1 MVGHLVDGQGKG
13 YLPRSKS
20 VAEPRLGVVLSVRGI
35 GKSESPTPCAGASF
49 FDTIGGHP
57 MRRVSGVRLSPKIL
71 VLVSVSLLGVLAFAL
86 SRELTTT
93 TRPMAARPA
102 LRPPRP
108 ALSPAEESYIRALWP
123 IHGSV
128 ERSTVRMSLGQIFY
142 KTENLSRADL
152 KIRVDKALVN
162 YRQAESALRALEPP
176 ASLRPA
182 HEEYLAAVRLFQQS
196 AVEVLKMFDDGRDD
210 HLLAAYPL
218 SQEGSDK
225 IREVGLR
232 FWPGE
237 FPPN

>member
-1 MVGHLVDGQGKG
+1 MA
-13 YLPRSKS
+13 KS
-20 VAEPRLGVVLSVRGI
+20 VAEPHLGVVLSVRGI

-49 FDTIGGHP
+49 FDAIGGHP
-57 MRRVSGVRLSPKIL
+57 MRPVSGARLSPKIL

-86 SRELTTT
+86 SRELTTTT

-128 ERSTVRMSLGQIFY
+128 ERSTIRMSLGQIFY
-142 KTENLSRADL
+142 KTEDLSRADL
-152 KIRVDKALVN
+152 KIRVDEALVN
-162 YRQAESALRALEPP
+162 YRRAESGLRALEPP
-176 ASLRPA
+176 ASLQTA

>member
-1 MVGHLVDGQGKG
+1 
-13 YLPRSKS
+13 
-20 VAEPRLGVVLSVRGI
+20 
-35 GKSESPTPCAGASF
+35 
-49 FDTIGGHP
+49 
-57 MRRVSGVRLSPKIL
+57 MRRVSGARPSPKIL

-93 TRPMAARPA
+93 TRPMAARPP

-123 IHGSV
+123 IHGNV

-142 KTENLSRADL
+142 KTEDLSRADL

-162 YRQAESALRALEPP
+162 YRQAELALRALEPP

-182 HEEYLAAVRLFQQS
+182 HDEYLAAVRLFQQS

-218 SQEGSDK
+218 SQQGSDK

>member
-1 MVGHLVDGQGKG
+1 MAK
-13 YLPRSKS
+13 
-20 VAEPRLGVVLSVRGI
+20 PRLDFVISVRRI
-35 GKSESPTPCAGASF
+35 GKPGSPSCAGALF
-49 FDTIGGHP
+49 FGTIGGHP
-57 MRRVSGVRLSPKIL
+57 MRRVSGARLSPKIL
-71 VLVSVSLLGVLAFAL
+71 ILVLVFVSLLGVLAFSL

-108 ALSPAEESYIRALWP
+108 ALSPAEEAYIRALWP

>member
-1 MVGHLVDGQGKG
+1 MDL
-13 YLPRSKS
+13 
-20 VAEPRLGVVLSVRGI
+20 VLSVWGI
-35 GKSESPTPCAGASF
+35 VKPESPTPCAGPSF
-49 FDTIGGHP
+49 FRTIRGHP
-57 MRRVSGVRLSPKIL
+57 MKLVSGARLSPKIL
-71 VLVSVSLLGVLAFAL
+71 VLVFVSLLGVLTFAL
-86 SRELTTT
+86 SREVTTT
-93 TRPMAARPA
+93 ARPLTARPA
-102 LRPPRP
+102 LQPPRP
-108 ALSPAEESYIRALWP
+108 ALSPAEEAYIRALWP

-128 ERSTVRMSLGQIFY
+128 ERSTMRMSLGQIFY
-142 KTENLSRADL
+142 KTEDLSRADL

-176 ASLRPA
+176 VSLRPA
-182 HEEYLAAVRLFQQS
+182 HEEYLAAVRLFEQS

-225 IREVGLR
+225 IREVGGR